1 MNYERDEA
9 RLRRLF
15 EVGLLITSSLDL
27 DEVLTRAMDLSRQV
41 MEADACSLMLLDEEA
56 GELVFRVALSEV
68 GEQIYERRLRV
79 GQGVAGWVAANREP
93 ALIPDAYADER
104 FDRSYDEMTGYR
116 TRSILCVPL
125 TVKDRLI
132 GVSQLINKLNGE
144 AFTEVEA
151 ELFGMLNA
159 QVAIAIENA
168 RLHAD
173 RLKREGL
180 ERDLAFAHA
189 IQKSFLPQ
197 ELPQEDGVEFTASC
211 SSAMEVGGDLYDVI
225 AFPDGRYA
233 VVIGDVSGKGVSAAL
248 YMARLVSEIRHLT
261 LRLEEPGAVLSAL
274 NDQLAAGAKGGMF
287 VTLVCALLE
296 PATGRLAVANAGHLP
311 PLVRPEGG
319 GTPLVL
325 DEGVGPPL
333 GVLAGTPYTTS
344 LHTLEKGQVV
354 ALYTDGVVEA
364 QSSDRSFF
372 GMERL
377 EETLARAG
385 GRPRAVCEQILE
397 AVDTFVGGYA
407 QHDDLTL
414 ITFGTIP

>member
-1 MNYERDEA
+1 MNYEHDEA

-56 GELVFRVALSEV
+56 GELVFRIALSEV
-68 GEQIYERRLRV
+68 GEQIYERRLPV

-104 FDRSYDEMTGYR
+104 FDRSYDEATGYR
-116 TRSILCVPL
+116 TRSILCLPL

-144 AFTEVEA
+144 AFTEGEA
-151 ELFGMLNA
+151 ELFRMLNA

-173 RLKREGL
+173 RLRQERL

-197 ELPQEDGVEFTASC
+197 ELPQEDGVEFAASC

-248 YMARLVSEIRHLT
+248 YMARLVSEIRHLA

-274 NDQLAAGAKGGMF
+274 NDQLAAGAQGGMF

-296 PATGRLAVANAGHLP
+296 PATGCLAVANAGHPP
-311 PLVRPEGG
+311 PLVRREGG
-319 GTPLVL
+319 GPPLVL

-333 GVLAGTPYTTS
+333 GVLAGT
-344 LHTLEKGQVV
+344 
-354 ALYTDGVVEA
+354 ALYCFSPHAREGSGGGPLHRRGGGSPSRRQELLRHGAARRDPGA
-364 QSSDRSFF
+364 GRRLASS
-372 GMERL
+372 GL
-377 EETLARAG
+377 RA
-385 GRPRAVCEQILE
+385 
-397 AVDTFVGGYA
+397 DS
-407 QHDDLTL
+407 
-414 ITFGTIP
+414 

>member
-56 GELVFRVALSEV
+56 GELVFRIALSEV
-68 GEQIYERRLRV
+68 GEQISERRLPV

-104 FDRSYDEMTGYR
+104 FDRSYDEATGYR
-116 TRSILCVPL
+116 TRSILCLPL
-125 TVKDRLI
+125 MVKDRLI
-132 GVSQLINKLNGE
+132 GVSQLINKLDGE
-144 AFTEVEA
+144 AFTEGEA
-151 ELFGMLNA
+151 ELFRMLNA

-197 ELPQEDGVEFTASC
+197 ELPREDGVEFAASC

-248 YMARLVSEIRHLT
+248 YMARLVSEIRHLA

-274 NDQLAAGAKGGMF
+274 NDQLAAGAQAGMF
-287 VTLVCALLE
+287 VTLVCALLD

-333 GVLAGTPYTTS
+333 GVLAGTPYIAS

-364 QSSDRSFF
+364 QSADRNFF

-385 GRPRAVCEQILE
+385 GPPRAVCERILE

-414 ITFGTIP
+414 VTFGTIP

>member
-1 MNYERDEA
+1 MNYEHDEA

-56 GELVFRVALSEV
+56 GELVFRIALSEV
-68 GEQIYERRLRV
+68 GEQIYERRLPV

-104 FDRSYDEMTGYR
+104 FDRSYDEATGYR
-116 TRSILCVPL
+116 TRSILCLPL

-144 AFTEVEA
+144 AFTEGEA
-151 ELFGMLNA
+151 ELFRMLNA

-173 RLKREGL
+173 RLRQERL

-197 ELPQEDGVEFTASC
+197 ELPQEDGVEFAASC

-248 YMARLVSEIRHLT
+248 YMARLVSEIRHLA

-274 NDQLAAGAKGGMF
+274 NDQLAAGAQGGMF

-296 PATGRLAVANAGHLP
+296 PATGCLAVANAGHPP
-311 PLVRPEGG
+311 PLVRREGG
-319 GTPLVL
+319 GPPLVL

-333 GVLAGTPYTTS
+333 GVLAGTPYTAS
-344 LHTLEKGQVV
+344 LHMLEKGQVV
-354 ALYTDGVVEA
+354 VLYTDGVVEA
-364 QSSDRSFF
+364 QAADRSFF

-377 EETLARAG
+377 EETLAQAG
-385 GRPRAVCEQILE
+385 GPPRAVCERILD
-397 AVDTFVGGYA
+397 AVETFVGGHA

-414 ITFGTIP
+414 VTFGTIP